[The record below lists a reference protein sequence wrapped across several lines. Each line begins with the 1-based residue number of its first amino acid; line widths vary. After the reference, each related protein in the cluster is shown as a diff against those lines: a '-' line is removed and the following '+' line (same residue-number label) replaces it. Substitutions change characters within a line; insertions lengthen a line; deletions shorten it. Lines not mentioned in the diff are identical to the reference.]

1 MNPKI
6 TKLRSEREKNSAKIS
21 ELQGRNK
28 EIDAQ
33 IAEYEN
39 TDIIGLVRAS
49 GLTLEQLA
57 QLIQSMKTKPA
68 PVSAGYHDE
77 MEDTNEEN

>member
-6 TKLRSEREKNSAKIS
+6 AKLRTERGKNETKIS
-21 ELQGRNK
+21 ELQARNK
-28 EIDAQ
+28 EIDGQ

-49 GLTLEQLA
+49 GMTLEQLA
-57 QLIQSMKTKPA
+57 QLMQAAKTMPA
-68 PVSAGYHDE
+68 PVSAGNTYE
-77 MEDTNEEN
+77 SEDTNEEI